1 MADEKGNGTIDT
13 SGTTL
18 LPIEIQTELRKSFL
32 EYSMS
37 VIVARALPDVRDGL
51 KPVHRRILY
60 AMNESGL
67 TPTRPFKKSA
77 WTVGEVIGKYHPHGD
92 QAVYDTM
99 VRLAQPFAMRAPL
112 VDGHDNFGSVDGD
125 SAAAMRYTEAR
136 LQRLAMEL
144 LRDLDKETVDFGPNY
159 DESLQEPTVLPSRFP
174 NLLVN
179 GSAGI
184 AVGMATNIPPHNL
197 GEVIDAVIMQMD
209 NPEVTLDELMTVLPG
224 PDFPTGGMIMGFDG
238 IRSAYETG
246 RGSLTVRGK
255 AHIEQTS
262 TGRTRII
269 VTEIPYQVNKSKLVT
284 KIADLVREK
293 KLTEISD
300 LRDES
305 DRKGMRV
312 VIELKQQCVPQ
323 VVLNKLFKHT
333 QLQQSF
339 GVIMLALVDGVPKTL
354 TLKEMLHH
362 YIEHQKDVI
371 VRRTRYELR
380 KAEERAHILEGYV
393 IALDNIDEVIRIIRG
408 SETDIEAKA
417 SLMEA
422 FGLSETQADAILEM
436 RLRRLTGLERHK
448 IEAELAELRSKID
461 WYKRVLGDVNL
472 VLQIIKEELLELREK
487 YATKR
492 LTELSAAAKDLDV
505 EDLIAEED
513 MVVTIT
519 KAGYVK
525 RLPVATYRQ
534 QKRGGKG
541 LQGVNLRDNDF
552 VEHLFIA
559 STHDYVLFFSSKGKV
574 YRLKVHELPVGSRH
588 ARGTAAVNLLPF
600 EAGEKIAAVIN
611 TKTFSPD
618 EYLLFATAGGMV
630 KKTAI
635 QAYDRSRRDGIIAIN
650 LRDGDELIEV
660 RRVKPDERVI
670 MVSTAG
676 KAIKWEESEARP
688 MGRDTMGVKGMTI
701 KEGERVL
708 GMEIAVPGSELFV
721 VTERGYGKR
730 TPVADYPLHHRGGQG
745 VRTIQVTPKKGPI
758 AGMKIVGAAHELMLI
773 SEEGVV
779 IRVRAEDISRL
790 GRSTQGVK
798 VMNVSETDRVSA
810 IARVSGGRRKVKP
823 RGLAEGQ
830 GTLIDE
836 SGEAEATI
844 PPEQTDALGH
854 DALEAEAEELAA
866 EEFEDAED
874 GQIAGE

>member
-1 MADEKGNGTIDT
+1 MADENGTIDT

-18 LPIEIQTELRKSFL
+18 TPIEIQNELKTSFL
-32 EYSMS
+32 AYSMS
-37 VIVARALPDVRDGL
+37 VIVSRALPDVRDGL

-67 TPTRPFKKSA
+67 TPTRPHKKSA
-77 WTVGEVIGKYHPHGD
+77 WTVGEVLGKYHPHGD
-92 QAVYDTM
+92 SAVYDTM
-99 VRLAQPFAMRAPL
+99 VRLAQPFAMRVPL
-112 VDGHDNFGSVDGD
+112 VDGHGNFGSVDGD

-136 LQRLAMEL
+136 LHKTAMEL

-159 DESLQEPTVLPSRFP
+159 DESLMEPLVLPARFP

-197 GEVIDAVIMQMD
+197 GEVIDAVCMLID
-209 NPEVTLDELMTVLPG
+209 NPEATTEELMTVLPG
-224 PDFPTGGMIMGFDG
+224 PDFPTGGMIMGREG
-238 IRSAYETG
+238 IISAYETG
-246 RGSLTVRGK
+246 RGSIPVRGK

-269 VTEIPYQVNKSKLVT
+269 ITEIPYQVNKSKLVT

-312 VIELKQQCVPQ
+312 VIELKQTCIPQ

-339 GVIMLALVDGVPKTL
+339 GVIMLSLVDGVPRTL
-354 TLKEMLHH
+354 SLKDML
-362 YIEHQKDVI
+362 YYYVEHQKDVI

-380 KAEERAHILEGYV
+380 KAEERAHILEGLV
-393 IALDNIDEVIRIIRG
+393 IALDNIDEVIKIIRA
-408 SETDIEAKA
+408 SQTDVEAKVR
-417 SLMEA
+417 LIER
-422 FGLSETQADAILEM
+422 FGLSEAQTDAILEM
-436 RLRRLTGLERHK
+436 RLRRLTGLERDK
-448 IEAELAELRSKID
+448 IMAELAELREKIA
-461 WYKRVLGDVNL
+461 WLKRVLAEPGL
-472 VLQIIKEELLELREK
+472 VLGIIKDELGELK
-487 YATKR
+487 NKFGDKR
-492 LTELSAAAKDLDV
+492 RTEITNAARDLDV

-519 KAGYVK
+519 RAGYVK

-541 LQGVNLRDNDF
+541 LQGVNLKDSDF

-559 STHDYVLFFSSKGKV
+559 STHDYVLVFSTRGKV
-574 YRLKVHELPVGSRH
+574 YRMKVHELPLGSRH
-588 ARGTAAVNLLPF
+588 AKGTAVVNLLPF
-600 EAGEKIAAVIN
+600 EQTEKIAAVIN
-611 TKTFSPD
+611 TKVFGPD
-618 EYLLFATAGGMV
+618 EFLLFATSHGMV

-635 QAYDRSRRDGIIAIN
+635 QAYDRSRRDGMIAIN
-650 LRDGDELIEV
+650 LRDGDELISV
-660 RRVKPDERVI
+660 RRVRTGERVM

-676 KAIKWEESEARP
+676 KAIRWDEAEARP

-701 KEGERVL
+701 KEGERCL
-708 GMEIAVPGSELFV
+708 GMEIAIPGSELFV

-730 TPVADYPLHHRGGQG
+730 TPVADYPEHHRGGQG
-745 VRTIQVTPKKGPI
+745 VKTIAVTPKKGPL
-758 AGMKIVGAAHELMLI
+758 AGMKIVGPGHELMLI

-779 IRVRAEDISRL
+779 IRVKAGDISQL

-798 VMNVSETDRVSA
+798 VMNVSEADRVCA
-810 IARVSGGRRKVKP
+810 IARVSAGKKKARVAAVP
-823 RGLAEGQ
+823 EGQ
-830 GTLIDE
+830 ESLPIGESAGEVAEDVDE
-836 SGEAEATI
+836 
-844 PPEQTDALGH
+844 LGH
-854 DALEAEAEELAA
+854 DAREIEAEELVA
-866 EEFEDAED
+866 EEFED
-874 GQIAGE
+874 GE

>member
-1 MADEKGNGTIDT
+1 MADENGTIDT
-13 SGTTL
+13 SGTIT
-18 LPIEIQTELRKSFL
+18 LPIEIQRELRNSFL

-37 VIVARALPDVRDGL
+37 VIVSRALPDVRDGL

-67 TPTRPFKKSA
+67 TPSRAYKKSA

-92 QAVYDTM
+92 AAVYQTM
-99 VRLAQPFAMRAPL
+99 VRMAQPFAMRAPL
-112 VDGHDNFGSVDGD
+112 VDGHGNFGSVDGD
-125 SAAAMRYTEAR
+125 AAAAMRYTESR
-136 LQRLAMEL
+136 LHRLAMEL

-159 DESLQEPTVLPSRFP
+159 DESLTEPMVLPSRFP

-197 GEVIDAVIMQMD
+197 AEVIDATTMLID
-209 NPEVTLDELMTVLPG
+209 NPEVSIEELMTVMPG
-224 PDFPTGGMIMGFDG
+224 PDFPTAGMIMGKDG

-246 RGSLTVRGK
+246 RGSITIRGK

-262 TGRTRII
+262 TGRTRIVI
-269 VTEIPYQVNKSKLVT
+269 TEIPYQVNKSKLVT

-305 DRKGMRV
+305 DRKGMRI
-312 VIELKQQCVPQ
+312 VIELKANAGIPQ
-323 VVLNKLFKHT
+323 VVLNKLYKHT
-333 QLQQSF
+333 QLQQGF
-339 GVIMLALVDGVPKTL
+339 GVIMLSLVDGVPRTL
-354 TLKEMLHH
+354 NLKEMLH
-362 YIEHQKDVI
+362 YYVEHQKDVI
-371 VRRTRYELR
+371 TRRTKYELR
-380 KAEERAHILEGYV
+380 KAEERAHILEGYI
-393 IALDNIDEVIRIIRG
+393 IALDNIDEVIKIIRA
-408 SETDIEAKA
+408 SETDVEAK
-417 SLMEA
+417 SRLIER
-422 FGLSETQADAILEM
+422 FGLSEIQTDAILEM

-448 IEAELAELRSKID
+448 IEDELEELRKKIAWYKQVLGDINLVLGIIKDELAEVRQKFGD
-461 WYKRVLGDVNL
+461 KR
-472 VLQIIKEELLELREK
+472 R
-487 YATKR
+487 
-492 LTELSAAAKDLDV
+492 TEISSAAKDLDV

-541 LQGVNLRDNDF
+541 LQGVNLKDQDF

-559 STHDYVLFFSSKGKV
+559 STHDYVLIFSTRGKV
-574 YRLKVHELPVGSRH
+574 YRLKVHELPIGSRH
-588 ARGTAAVNLLPF
+588 ARGAAVVNILPF
-600 EAGEKIAAVIN
+600 EQSEKIAAVIN

-618 EYLLFATAGGMV
+618 EFLMFATKHGMV

-650 LRDGDELIEV
+650 LRDEDELISV
-660 RRVKPDERVI
+660 RRVKTGEKVM
-670 MVSTAG
+670 MVATSG
-676 KAIKWEESEARP
+676 KAIKWDEAEARP
-688 MGRDTMGVKGMTI
+688 MGRDTMGVKGMTV
-701 KEGERVL
+701 KQGEAIL
-708 GMEIAVPGSELFV
+708 GMEIAPDSGELFV

-730 TPVADYPLHHRGGQG
+730 TPVSEYPEHHRGGQG
-745 VRTIQVTPKKGPI
+745 VKTIQVTPKKG
-758 AGMKIVGAAHELMLI
+758 ALTGMKIVQPQHELMLI

-779 IRVRAEDISRL
+779 IRVKADDISKL

-798 VMNVSETDRVSA
+798 VMNVAETDRVSA
-810 IARVSGGRRKVKP
+810 IARVSGGKKKAP
-823 RGLAEGQ
+823 KARGIGEGQ
-830 GTLIDE
+830 GSL
-836 SGEAEATI
+836 
-844 PPEQTDALGH
+844 
-854 DALEAEAEELAA
+854 LEANGAAAASPDAGEPAEIDDETEDLMA

-874 GQIAGE
+874 AEAAETDE

>member
-1 MADEKGNGTIDT
+1 VADENEMVDT

-18 LPIEIQTELRKSFL
+18 LPIEIQQEMRRSFL

-37 VIVARALPDVRDGL
+37 VIVSRALPDVRDGL

-60 AMNESGL
+60 AMHESGL
-67 TPTRPFKKSA
+67 TPSRAYKKSA

-92 QAVYDTM
+92 SAVYDTM
-99 VRLAQPFAMRAPL
+99 VRMAQPFAMRAPL
-112 VDGHDNFGSVDGD
+112 VDGHGNFGSVDGD

-159 DESLQEPTVLPSRFP
+159 DESLQEPLVLPSRYP

-197 GEVIDAVIMQMD
+197 GEVIDATTMLIE
-209 NPEVTLDELMTVLPG
+209 NPEATIEELMTVLPG
-224 PDFPTGGMIMGFDG
+224 PDFPTGGTVMGLEG

-246 RGSLTVRGK
+246 RGSITIRGK

-269 VTEIPYQVNKSKLVT
+269 ISEIPYQVNKSKMVA

-312 VIELKQQCVPQ
+312 VIELKQACIPQ
-323 VVLNKLFKHT
+323 VVLNKLYKHT
-333 QLQQSF
+333 QLQQGF
-339 GVIMLALVDGVPKTL
+339 GVIMLSLVDGVPRTL
-354 TLKEMLHH
+354 TLKEMLHF

-371 VRRTRYELR
+371 TRRTQYELR
-380 KAEERAHILEGYV
+380 KAQERAHILEGYV
-393 IALDNIDEVIRIIRG
+393 IALDNIDEVIKIIRA
-408 SETDIEAKA
+408 SNDDAEAKA
-417 SLMEA
+417 RLIER
-422 FGLSETQADAILEM
+422 FGLSEIQTDAILEM

-448 IEAELAELRSKID
+448 IEEELTELREKIA
-461 WYKRVLGDVNL
+461 WYQKVLADVGL
-472 VLQIIKEELLELREK
+472 VLQIIKDELAEVRQK
-487 YATKR
+487 FANKRRTAITNAT
-492 LTELSAAAKDLDV
+492 KDLDV

-519 KAGYVK
+519 KTGYVK

-541 LQGVNLRDNDF
+541 LQGVNLKDNDF

-559 STHDYVLFFSSKGKV
+559 STHDYVLFFSTKGKV
-574 YRLKVHELPVGSRH
+574 YRMKVHELPVGSRH
-588 ARGTAAVNLLPF
+588 ARGTAVVNLLPF
-600 EAGEKIAAVIN
+600 ETTEKMAAVIN
-611 TKTFSPD
+611 TKTFSAD
-618 EYLLFATAGGMV
+618 EYLMFATKYGMV

-635 QAYDRSRRDGIIAIN
+635 QAYDRSRRDGMIAIN
-650 LRDGDELIEV
+650 LRDNDELISV
-660 RRVKPDERVI
+660 RRVRTGEKVV
-670 MVSTAG
+670 MVSSAG
-676 KAIKWEESEARP
+676 KAIKWDESEARP

-701 KEGERVL
+701 KSGESML
-708 GMEIAVPGSELFV
+708 GMEIAPTGTELFV

-730 TPVADYPLHHRGGQG
+730 TAIDDYPEHHRGGQG

-758 AGMKIVGAAHELMLI
+758 VGMKIVSPAHELMLI

-779 IRVRAEDISRL
+779 IRVKAEDVSKL

-798 VMNVSETDRVSA
+798 VMNVSETDHVSA
-810 IARVSGGRRKVKP
+810 IARVSGGNKKKAAKV
-823 RGLAEGQ
+823 AEGQ
-830 GTLIDE
+830 GTLPVE
-836 SGEAEATI
+836 GERVVADTG
-844 PPEQTDALGH
+844 PED
-854 DALEAEAEELAA
+854 DSVDEAEELVA

-874 GQIAGE
+874 AEAAEADE